1 MIKIIKIAM
10 VGIIATSAA
19 STLGASNAQ
28 AAGALQKTT
37 IALIDSARIM
47 QTSAAGKDLEK
58 QLGQIRVNFQKEIT
72 EVQAKLKAEGE
83 KIQKQKNTI
92 LSKEAY
98 EAKVRAFQLKI
109 NKYDKD
115 KQLKERQVQAALQ
128 AATMKI
134 NKALKPIY
142 QKILKDY
149 KATMILDTRF
159 VIAKK
164 PGTGMDVTTT
174 VLELLD
180 AKLPALKLEYPPKK

>member
-10 VGIIATSAA
+10 VGFIATSSA

-28 AAGALQKTT
+28 AAGTLQKTT

-58 QLGQIRVNFQKEIT
+58 QLGQIRVNFQKNFT
-72 EVQAKLKAEGE
+72 EAQAKLKAEGE

-115 KQLKERQVQAALQ
+115 KQLKERQVQVALQ

-142 QKILKDY
+142 QKVLKKY

-159 VIAKK
+159 IIAKV

-180 AKLPALKLEYPPKK
+180 AKLPSLKLEYPPKK